1 MKVGREQVR
10 RRRTESQRWFL
21 GNGKLL
27 LLLLLC
33 SFDRSPFTR
42 DLGELLGALAIYNE
56 GGTQPVECNFDIWI
70 SDGLKS
76 GVDGLDKICHSPVW
90 TLVSIFYPLLLE
102 IPTDLATVRS
112 QNIFQDTFGQ
122 LPKRQFSLFFNMSQ
136 LSTTAKT
143 TFIYLSALTGV
154 NLILILSSD
163 PTTVVVGFAC
173 LILSLS
179 SLASFYI
186 DQVMLDQ
193 SHI

>member
-1 MKVGREQVR
+1 MKVGREQARLR
-10 RRRTESQRWFL
+10 RIESQRWFL
-21 GNGKLL
+21 GNGELL

-33 SFDRSPFTR
+33 SLDCSPFTR
-42 DLGELLGALAIYNE
+42 DLGGLRSTLVIYNE
-56 GGTQPVECNFDIWI
+56 GGTQLVECNFDIWI
-70 SDGLKS
+70 FDDLKS
-76 GVDGLDKICHSPVW
+76 GVDGLDKICRSPVW
-90 TLVSIFYPLLLE
+90 TLVSLFHPLLLE

-112 QNIFQDTFGQ
+112 QKIFQDTFGQ

-186 DQVMLDQ
+186 DQAMLEQ

>member
-10 RRRTESQRWFL
+10 LRRVESQRWFV

-42 DLGELLGALAIYNE
+42 DLGELRSTLVIYNE
-56 GGTQPVECNFDIWI
+56 GGTQLVECNFDIWI

-76 GVDGLDKICHSPVW
+76 GVDGLDKICRSPVW
-90 TLVSIFYPLLLE
+90 TLVSLFRPLLLE

-186 DQVMLDQ
+186 DQAMLE
-193 SHI
+193 

>member
-1 MKVGREQVR
+1 MKVGREQARLR
-10 RRRTESQRWFL
+10 RIESQRWFV

-27 LLLLLC
+27 LVLLLC

-42 DLGELLGALAIYNE
+42 DLGELRSTLVIYNE
-56 GGTQPVECNFDIWI
+56 GGTELVECNFDIWI

-76 GVDGLDKICHSPVW
+76 GVDGLDKICRSPLW
-90 TLVSIFYPLLLE
+90 TLVSIFHPLLLK

-186 DQVMLDQ
+186 DQAMLG
-193 SHI
+193 